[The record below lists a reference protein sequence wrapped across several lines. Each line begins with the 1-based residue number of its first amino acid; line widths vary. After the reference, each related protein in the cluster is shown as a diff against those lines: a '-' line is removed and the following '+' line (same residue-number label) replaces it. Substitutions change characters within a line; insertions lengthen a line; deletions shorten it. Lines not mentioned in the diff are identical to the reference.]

1 MGESEE
7 LERTEKRKGRRCEI
21 RERKWRQEGGW
32 KGRGTTEKRAG
43 RDEVCIR
50 GGRKERKG
58 RERR

>member
-32 KGRGTTEKRAG
+32 RGRGLQR
-43 RDEVCIR
+43 R
-50 GGRKERKG
+50 GQGEMRCA
-58 RERR
+58 